1 MKTSIRLSLVLAGI
15 LSLLNSGFGQGST
28 FFFTSSPQSVIGQ
41 GETFTA
47 STTNGFT
54 ITAQRNIN
62 NGVSL
67 VISSETRYWF
77 LDFAAPGDAPI
88 AVGRHDNATLWP
100 YQSPSSPGLLFS
112 GEGRSVSSL
121 SGSFNVLAIDYGPGN
136 TINRFDADFLQYD
149 EGVLAQSNEG
159 RIRFDGLNPVPE
171 PGALSLLAA
180 GFFLLAAMTSRRLR
194 PR

>member
-28 FFFTSSPQSVIGQ
+28 FFFTSSPQSIIGQ

-88 AVGRHDNATLWP
+88 AVGLHDNATLWP

-121 SGSFNVLAIDYGPGN
+121 SGSTAVPLWKTSVGSDDVRFIWL
-136 TINRFDADFLQYD
+136 NRIEPQMDT
-149 EGVLAQSNEG
+149 
-159 RIRFDGLNPVPE
+159 DGH
-171 PGALSLLAA
+171 G
-180 GFFLLAAMTSRRLR
+180 
-194 PR
+194 